1 MKKKEVTWTS
11 NKEDDEDIF
20 VSLIMGLIIF
30 VIIKGIMSLLKNK
43 RIEFV
48 GAVAHQFSDEIPY
61 SIILDLDELDMKHFF
76 SSNKDLLEEK
86 KNSGWPLMYSSVEEL
101 EEMLQ
106 ENDSRY
112 YVLYSS
118 YGMTGWVL
126 AERVEIINLYS
137 KFCH

>member
-1 MKKKEVTWTS
+1 M
-11 NKEDDEDIF
+11 N
-20 VSLIMGLIIF
+20 SLHDYEILNYNINF
-30 VIIKGIMSLLKNK
+30 KNSLLTIDVTNDESNK

-48 GAVAHQFSDEIPY
+48 GAIAHQFSDEIPY
-61 SIILDLDELDMKHFF
+61 SIILDLDELDIKYFF

-101 EEMLQ
+101 EKMLQ
-106 ENDSRY
+106 ESDIRY

-126 AERVEIINLYS
+126 AEQVEIVDV
-137 KFCH
+137 K

>member
-1 MKKKEVTWTS
+1 M
-11 NKEDDEDIF
+11 N
-20 VSLIMGLIIF
+20 SLHDYEILNYNINF
-30 VIIKGIMSLLKNK
+30 KNSLLTMDVTNEDSNK

-48 GAVAHQFSDEIPY
+48 GAIAHQFSDEIPY

-86 KNSGWPLMYSSVEEL
+86 KNSGWPLICSSVEEL
-101 EEMLQ
+101 EKMLQ
-106 ENDSRY
+106 ESDIRY

-126 AERVEIINLYS
+126 AERVEIIDV
-137 KFCH
+137 K